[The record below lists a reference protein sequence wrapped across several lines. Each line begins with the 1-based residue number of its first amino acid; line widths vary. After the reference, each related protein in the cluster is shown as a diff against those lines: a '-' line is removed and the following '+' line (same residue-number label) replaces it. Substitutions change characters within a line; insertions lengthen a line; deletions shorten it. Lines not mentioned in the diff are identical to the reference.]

1 MGLLSSL
8 ERYFIYAP
16 RKSLIT
22 TPAEHGFEFESVK
35 FRADD
40 GTLLHGWF
48 VPKPNARATVLLCHG
63 NAGNVSYQ
71 IDQIRLFQNLQMSV
85 FTFDYRG
92 YGQSEGK
99 PCEDGL
105 YRDGKAAW
113 QVLTETKGL
122 LPERIV
128 IFGHSL
134 GGSVAAW
141 LGKEVKAGALILQ
154 ATFTTMRQIA
164 KCIYPYF
171 PLRKIMRSRYDNLSN
186 IAQANA
192 PVLIV
197 HSTDDEIIPF
207 EHGKR
212 LFEAAKEPKEFLQVC
227 YGHDEAMRSPNYFAG
242 LKAFLDKYLPPVPQ
256 VESKNTAPA

>member
-16 RKSLIT
+16 QKSLIT
-22 TPAEHGFEFESVK
+22 TPAEHGFEYENIK

-40 GTLLHGWF
+40 STLLHGWF
-48 VPKPNARATVLLCHG
+48 VPKANARATVLLCHG

-71 IDQIRLFQNLQMSV
+71 IDQIRLFQSLQLSV

-99 PCEDGL
+99 PCEEGL
-105 YRDGKAAW
+105 YRDSKAAW
-113 QVLTETKGL
+113 RVLTETKRL
-122 LPERIV
+122 RPERIV

-134 GGSVAAW
+134 GGCVAAW

-154 ATFTTMRQIA
+154 ATFTTIRQIA
-164 KCIYPYF
+164 KSIYPYL

-186 IAQANA
+186 IAQANS

-197 HSTDDEIIPF
+197 HSVDDEIIPF

-212 LFEAAKEPKEFLQVC
+212 LFEAAKEPKEFLQIC
-227 YGHDEAMRSPNYFAG
+227 YGHDEAGRSPNYLAG
-242 LKAFLDKYLPPVPQ
+242 LKAFLDKYLPPSPAT
-256 VESKNTAPA
+256 ESEDIAPA